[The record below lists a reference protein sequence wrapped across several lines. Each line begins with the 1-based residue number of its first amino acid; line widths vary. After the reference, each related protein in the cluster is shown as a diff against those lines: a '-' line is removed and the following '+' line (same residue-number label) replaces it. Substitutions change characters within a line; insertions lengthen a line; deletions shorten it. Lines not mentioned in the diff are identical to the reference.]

1 MAREPNIE
9 SAVAERLR
17 AFLADTA
24 PDPLGLRAVVE
35 KFGSLPL
42 ILDMGGCYALRTDGE
57 VVSFAW
63 DEPHGLMVVDDER
76 LRNVALHQGS
86 LKYPELKAL
95 VPSRPSGAI
104 DCSSCGGTG
113 TTSLGARS
121 VASVICFCGGLG
133 WIPVGSSSGGR

>member
-1 MAREPNIE
+1 VARELDIE

-24 PDPLGLRAVVE
+24 PDPLGLRAVVA

-42 ILDMGGCYALRTDGE
+42 ILDMGGCYALRRDGE

-63 DEPHGLMVVDDER
+63 DEPHGLAVVADDR
-76 LRNVALHQGS
+76 LRNAAFYQGS
-86 LKYPELKAL
+86 LKYPELNAL
-95 VPSRPSGAI
+95 VPARPPNAI

-113 TTSLGARS
+113 TLSLEGRS
-121 VASVICFCGGLG
+121 APNVICFCGGLG
-133 WIPVGSSSGGR
+133 WVPVGSSKGGP